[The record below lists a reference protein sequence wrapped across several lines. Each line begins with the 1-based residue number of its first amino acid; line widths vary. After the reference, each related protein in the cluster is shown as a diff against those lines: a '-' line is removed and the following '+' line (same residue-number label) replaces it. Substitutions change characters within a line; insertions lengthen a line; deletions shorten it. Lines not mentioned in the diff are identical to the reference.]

1 MTEEILTTEE
11 KKEEN
16 KENKSKSIPQKPVLP
31 IKNNMKS
38 KFPTNFKSSPNTM
51 RRSQGKRGG

>member
-1 MTEEILTTEE
+1 MTENTNNEKE
-11 KKEEN
+11 KKEL
-16 KENKSKSIPQKPVLP
+16 KQSVKKPVLP
-31 IKNNMKS
+31 IKTNMKP